1 MVSLKYH
8 FNPQPD
14 KQKGRLK
21 KKKEKQKKKKENMVP
36 ELAWVSHPTLQKG
49 LL

>member
-14 KQKGRLK
+14 KQKEDWK
-21 KKKEKQKKKKENMVP
+21 KKKKKKENMVP

-49 LL
+49 LP

>member
-21 KKKEKQKKKKENMVP
+21 KKRKKKENMVP

>member
-14 KQKGRLK
+14 KQKEDW
-21 KKKEKQKKKKENMVP
+21 KKKEKKKKKKENMVP

>member
-14 KQKGRLK
+14 NQKEDWK
-21 KKKEKQKKKKENMVP
+21 KKKRKKKENMVP